1 MEQGILTSTKKI
13 LGLGSDYTAFDQDIL
28 THINS
33 AFAVLYQLGV
43 GPSTPFSIED
53 DSSVWSDFVV
63 PTEQLSLIKSYFYL
77 KVRTYFDP
85 PTTSFHI
92 EAMNNQIKELEWR
105 LSTFREEA
113 EWTAG

>member
-13 LGLGSDYTAFDQDIL
+13 LGLGSDYTPFDQDIL

-43 GPSTPFSIED
+43 GPSAAFSIED
-53 DSSVWSDFVV
+53 ETATWDEFSI
-63 PTEQLSLIKSYFYL
+63 PTEQLSLVKSYIYL
-77 KVRTYFDP
+77 KVRMMFDP
-85 PTTSFHI
+85 PSTSFHI
-92 EAMNNQIKELEWR
+92 EAMNRQITEQEWR